1 MPGSRLP
8 QFFLSRQATFKNSRS
23 NQPQRH
29 TKLHSI
35 DYRPFACTFL
45 SGCIQY
51 FIYQI
56 TARLIFMLQDISS
69 NFNKI
74 ATQFALIPLRK
85 DRRHF
90 SVIQLQQVLH
100 HPIGF
105 RNKLH
110 IAIFD
115 AIMNHLDKMS
125 RTGRSHPLTARRAV
139 GCFGSNTLQN
149 RLHFFPGAYRT
160 ARHDRSSIQ
169 CTLFTAGNTCS
180 HKTEASRFGQCHT
193 AIGIFIVGITAV
205 YQYISR
211 REQRKKLLH
220 QFVYRTTGTN
230 HHHYLARNGYR
241 LHKTSYI
248 RISFNTFTL
257 CASVY
262 KTFYHTFFNPRNRTV
277 INRNPPALVRHI
289 QCKILAHH
297 GQPYQSNVC
306 FI

>member
-1 MPGSRLP
+1 
-8 QFFLSRQATFKNSRS
+8 
-23 NQPQRH
+23 
-29 TKLHSI
+29 
-35 DYRPFACTFL
+35 
-45 SGCIQY
+45 
-51 FIYQI
+51 
-56 TARLIFMLQDISS
+56 
-69 NFNKI
+69 
-74 ATQFALIPLRK
+74 
-85 DRRHF
+85 
-90 SVIQLQQVLH
+90 
-100 HPIGF
+100 
-105 RNKLH
+105 
-110 IAIFD
+110 
-115 AIMNHLDKMS
+115 MNHLDKMS
-125 RTGRSHPLTARRAV
+125 RTGRSHPLAARRAV

-193 AIGIFIVGITAV
+193 AIGIFIIGIAAV

-211 REQRKKLLH
+211 REQREKLLH